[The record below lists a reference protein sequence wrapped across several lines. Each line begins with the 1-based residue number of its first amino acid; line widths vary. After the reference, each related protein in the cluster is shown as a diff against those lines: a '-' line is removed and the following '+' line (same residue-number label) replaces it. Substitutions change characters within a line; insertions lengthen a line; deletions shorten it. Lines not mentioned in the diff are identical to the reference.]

1 MTNSIRPN
9 SDKIATSHPAWTHLD
24 QIFRDDGSLL
34 DRAAKSIEMVRVTL
48 LSGSPVDAPM
58 LARLLAYAQSDIGAT
73 EAHLTDA
80 VGVMSGQPFSL

>member
-1 MTNSIRPN
+1 MTNSIHTI
-9 SDKIATSHPAWTHLD
+9 SDKIATSHPAWAHLD

-34 DRAAKSIEMVRVTL
+34 ERAAKSIEMVRVTL
-48 LSGSPVDAPM
+48 LSGCPVDAPM
-58 LARLLAYAQSDIGAT
+58 LARLLAYAQRDVSAT